1 MMDMAHLEPIRW
13 GMIAVDEAHHLKNKD
28 RELHTSLAGLSSA
41 NRLLVSGTP
50 PHNFV
55 AELVGIAALV
65 ESRPV

>member
-13 GMIAVDEAHHLKNKD
+13 GMIAVDETHRLKNKD
-28 RELHTSLAGLSSA
+28 RELHRSLAGLSSA
-41 NRLLVSGTP
+41 NRLLVTGSP

-65 ESRPV
+65 ESRSI

>member
-1 MMDMAHLEPIRW
+1 
-13 GMIAVDEAHHLKNKD
+13 VDEAHRLKNKD

-50 PHNFV
+50 PRNFV